1 MNGVDGG
8 WLFFSFFFHS
18 LSLSPFVSQ
27 SVVGVVI
34 VVAFVV
40 VVVVVVESII
50 VEQKS

>member
-8 WLFFSFFFHS
+8 WLFFSFFFFHS

-40 VVVVVVESII
+40 VVVVVESII

>member
-1 MNGVDGG
+1 MEWMEVG
-8 WLFFSFFFHS
+8 FFSLFFFHS

>member
-40 VVVVVVESII
+40 VVVVVESII